1 MRKSARIRR
10 GRESRCCLLRTT
22 YCWKARPAA
31 RQVASLRFQSTAMP
45 VSLQKESRKASD
57 LAGAASSSAKTGAA
71 TTRLP
76 RIKAV
81 SSAERARVF
90 KVSSSFQRAMRTLL
104 STAVVIARAA
114 CEPKPQPPFSHGQRP
129 GFRRRDIFK
138 TGCLLAQ
145 GGRGCPL
152 GLSRRATCHQGEPP
166 ARVEFRGEQ

>member
-1 MRKSARIRR
+1 MIPAMWPGVVAFMLISA
-10 GRESRCCLLRTT
+10 TDT
-22 YCWKARPAA
+22 
-31 RQVASLRFQSTAMP
+31 
-45 VSLQKESRKASD
+45 
-57 LAGAASSSAKTGAA
+57 ASSITYISHLTVSGHLGLSSWKG
-71 TTRLP
+71 TRLP

-104 STAVVIARAA
+104 SIAVVIARAA
-114 CEPKPQPPFSHGQRP
+114 CEPKPQPPFSHGQCP
-129 GFRRRDIFK
+129 GSRCRDIFQ

-166 ARVEFRGEQ
+166 ARVEFRGEP

>member
-10 GRESRCCLLRTT
+10 GPESRCCLLRAT

-45 VSLQKESRKASD
+45 VSLQKEPRKASD

-71 TTRLP
+71 TIRLP
-76 RIKAV
+76 RVKAV

-104 STAVVIARAA
+104 SIAVVIARAA
-114 CEPKPQPPFSHGQRP
+114 CEPKPQPPFSHGQCR
-129 GFRRRDIFK
+129 GSRRHDIFK
-138 TGCLLAQ
+138 WAVCAH
-145 GGRGCPL
+145 
-152 GLSRRATCHQGEPP
+152 RADAD
-166 ARVEFRGEQ
+166 ARSVFLKEQFVARANA